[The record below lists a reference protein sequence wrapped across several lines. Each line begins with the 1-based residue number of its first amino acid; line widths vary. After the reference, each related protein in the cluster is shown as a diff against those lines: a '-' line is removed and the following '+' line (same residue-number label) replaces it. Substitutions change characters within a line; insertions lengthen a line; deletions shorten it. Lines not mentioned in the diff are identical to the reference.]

1 MGINSKNDGSNKRQE
16 ARGQKTQ
23 TPVQKQVSETKRKAH
38 EAQYGK
44 K

>member
-1 MGINSKNDGSNKRQE
+1 MSINTKNDGSNKRNE
-16 ARGQKTQ
+16 ARGSKPQ

-38 EAQYGK
+38 DAQNSK